1 MYKIKSIP
9 EDFCVR
15 EIAKVEVREKG
26 DYAYFLMKKR
36 SYTTQKAIE
45 EIARSGKVK
54 RSAVG
59 YAGLKDKNAVTE
71 QLISVAYGD
80 GTLENVDFKD
90 ISLKFLGRGYLKIGI
105 GDLDGNE
112 FRIVARNL
120 DSSDI
125 IKISNKFLDEELKEE
140 FELSEKSAKVLVDEI
155 KSSILRKKI
164 FFPNYF
170 DEQRFSKSNCDVAR
184 HFLKREFAA
193 AVMEML
199 KFDIPAEKVDDNW
212 KKWDA
217 LLGMTN
223 NHLEAPILE
232 HLKNNQN
239 DFVGALRT
247 LPRRIIKI
255 YIGSLQ
261 SRIFNDALSSLI
273 SSTFPDFS
281 EETYSRGIFA
291 FPKKGIFS
299 DSGESIPLVGFGSD
313 IFSEE
318 GIPKIVSDTLKKDGI
333 SQRDFIVKEM
343 PELSSEGSER
353 KAFCEL
359 ENLNVEEFGKDE
371 LNEGRYKIIFSFYLK
386 KGSYAT
392 IALRALFI

>member
-1 MYKIKSIP
+1 MS
-9 EDFCVR
+9 E
-15 EIAKVEVREKG
+15 A
-26 DYAYFLMKKR
+26 
-36 SYTTQKAIE
+36 
-45 EIARSGKVK
+45 
-54 RSAVG
+54 
-59 YAGLKDKNAVTE
+59 
-71 QLISVAYGD
+71 
-80 GTLENVDFKD
+80 FKD

-105 GDLDGNE
+105 GDLEGNE
-112 FRIVARNL
+112 FKITARNL
-120 DSSDI
+120 EQYEV
-125 IKISNKFLDEELKEE
+125 IKIANKFMDEELKEE
-140 FELSEKSAKVLVDEI
+140 FELSEKSTKILIDEI
-155 KSSILRKKI
+155 KFSISGKQI

-199 KFDIPAEKVDDNW
+199 KFDIPAEKVDENW
-212 KKWDA
+212 KNWDA
-217 LLGMTN
+217 LLGMTS

-261 SRIFNDALSSLI
+261 SRIFNDALSSVII
-273 SSTFPDFS
+273 SRFPDFS

-291 FPKKGIFS
+291 FPRKGLFS
-299 DSGESIPLVGFGSD
+299 DSKESIPLVGFGSD
-313 IFSEE
+313 LSIEE

-333 SQRDFIVKEM
+333 TQRDFIVKEM

-359 ENLNVEEFGKDE
+359 ENLNIEEFGKDE
-371 LNEGRYKIIFSFYLK
+371 MNIGKYKITFSFYLK